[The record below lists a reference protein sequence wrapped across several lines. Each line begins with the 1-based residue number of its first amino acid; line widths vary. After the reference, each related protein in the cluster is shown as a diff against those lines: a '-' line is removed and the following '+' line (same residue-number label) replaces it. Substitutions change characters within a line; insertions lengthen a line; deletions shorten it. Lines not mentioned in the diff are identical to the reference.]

1 MEANIKKTKPKLQGF
16 LDDISWSNNSVHGW
30 LRKTFHTDT
39 TRPFHFSCRDEWLIS
54 NTPPNEIAT
63 KVVDVAEKLKS
74 EKCDVTISEIILR
87 TNKPD
92 LNKKG
97 NVVNT
102 HLKEMCKPSQ
112 HFKIRSMLYQR
123 YG

>member
-1 MEANIKKTKPKLQGF
+1 M
-16 LDDISWSNNSVHGW
+16 
-30 LRKTFHTDT
+30 
-39 TRPFHFSCRDEWLIS
+39 IS

-87 TNKPD
+87 RDKPD